1 MAADIQTVKDL
12 LARLV
17 AFDTTS
23 HKSNIPIIEFIESY
37 LARHGISGVRVPTA
51 DGQKASLF
59 ATIGPENT
67 AGVALSGHTDV
78 VPVAGQSWATDP
90 FSVVERDGRL
100 YGRGT
105 CDMKGFLACV
115 LALVPSFKARRL
127 KVPIHLAFSYDEEV
141 GCTGVRPMVA
151 ELGKSLPLPR
161 MVFVGEPTTM
171 TVVDAHKGPMRWAV
185 EVTGRPSHSSMP
197 QLGVNA
203 ITYAGR
209 LLAELSRMEEELKA
223 GERSTR
229 FDPPYTTLQVT
240 EIEGGTASNIVPIT
254 CAFGWEVRRLPR
266 FDGMGLDKRLRD
278 FAATNCLPEMQ
289 RLAPESGIRI
299 DIVNEVPAFAA
310 DTKSGIVPLAL
321 KLAGQNDTFAVCYAT
336 EASLFQMGGSP
347 SVVIGPGDIAQ
358 AHTAN
363 EFIRVDG
370 AGEVPRL
377 PRPRGGLGGAIALV
391 YLVGN
396 GSFGRLTGHRPDP
409 MSAPWPF
416 CRS

>member
-1 MAADIQTVKDL
+1 MAADIQTVKEL

-37 LARHGISGVRVPTA
+37 LGLHGISGVRVPTA

-59 ATIGPENT
+59 ATIGPESV
-67 AGVALSGHTDV
+67 AGIALSGHTDV
-78 VPVAGQSWATDP
+78 VPVTGQSWDTDP
-90 FSVVERDGRL
+90 FTVVEREGRL

-115 LALVPSFKARRL
+115 LALAPSFKARRL

-209 LLAELSRMEEELKA
+209 LLTELARMEEQLKA
-223 GERSTR
+223 GERSAR
-229 FDPPYTTLQVT
+229 FDPPYTSLQVT

-254 CAFGWEVRRLPR
+254 CSFGWEIRRLPG
-266 FDGMGLDKRLRD
+266 FDGLALDKRLRD
-278 FAATNCLPEMQ
+278 FAATHCLPEMQ

-299 DIVNEVPAFAA
+299 EIANEVPAFAA
-310 DTKSGIVPLAL
+310 DAKSGIVPLAL
-321 KLAGQNDTFAVCYAT
+321 KLAEQNDLFAVCYAT
-336 EASLFQMGGSP
+336 EASLFQKGGSP

-363 EFIRVDG
+363 EFIRVSELEKCL
-370 AGEVPRL
+370 AF
-377 PRPRGGLGGAIALV
+377 LGRVADWAEQ
-391 YLVGN
+391 
-396 GSFGRLTGHRPDP
+396 
-409 MSAPWPF
+409 
-416 CRS
+416 